1 MPIAVW
7 LTKSQWRW
15 RHEAKRRPEAIRMR
29 VNNWIVRRRCTMN
42 ARRRPAA
49 QVGGAIENARG

>member
-1 MPIAVW
+1 
-7 LTKSQWRW
+7 
-15 RHEAKRRPEAIRMR
+15 MR
-29 VNNWIVRRRCTMN
+29 VNNWIVRRRCAMN